1 MKKAFLLLAVAGMI
15 SAVSAPAFAAI
26 SKSNISCT
34 CTPGDDK
41 DKKCKDGKKCD
52 GKCCK
57 GKSDSKSTDSKA
69 DKPK

>member
-1 MKKAFLLLAVAGMI
+1 MKKAFLFLAVAGMMT
-15 SAVSAPAFAAI
+15 AVSAPAFAAI
-26 SKSNISCT
+26 SKSNTCV

-57 GKSDSKSTDSKA
+57 GKGESKSTDTKS